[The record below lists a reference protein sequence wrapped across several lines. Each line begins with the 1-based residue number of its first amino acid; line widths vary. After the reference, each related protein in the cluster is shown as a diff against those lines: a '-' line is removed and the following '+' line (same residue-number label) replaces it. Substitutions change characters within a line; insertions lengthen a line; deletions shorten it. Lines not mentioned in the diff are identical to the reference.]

1 MRKQNFI
8 LFLFLLALNIRA
20 QQGKTIVTYP
30 TSFSVS
36 QPLSSMFSDVDNSD
50 YKGAMKEMNDKEHRV
65 AMKYMYKA
73 NDGKMYGNEET
84 TIQRSPG
91 QKTLSAPLQN
101 WVGQSGGS
109 CPLDPSGAAGTN
121 HYIQCVNATPMK
133 IFNKS
138 TGATVGT
145 VQNLG
150 NLWSPAVPN
159 MGDPIVMFDR
169 YADRWFIAQFG
180 SPKQVYIAISKT
192 NDPTGQYYTYNFT
205 MPAFTDYLKFSI
217 WADGY
222 YMTSNGTN
230 FVNVFERTAMLA
242 GSPTARLLTA
252 NISSPAP
259 GFWCPLPGDADGV
272 LPPAGTPCPLVYY
285 TDNGWGGAYQDAVRL
300 NNLTTNWSA
309 SPSLTISTAINI
321 PVGAFDSSYA
331 SDWNDVE
338 QGVGTQRIDAIG
350 GANMFR
356 SQWRK
361 WTGYNTLLLCWAVK
375 MSDGVY
381 ATKWVEL
388 RQNQTTNVWSLYQE
402 GIYAPDNLSRWV
414 ASIAMDDNGSIALSY
429 LCTGKTPVVTPPAL
443 RYTGRLSTDPLG
455 QMTYAEQTAVAGAG
469 ASPCFE
475 RIGDYSHTSLD
486 PDGLTFW
493 HTGHYINSGSKT
505 RVYSFKITPPLGSES
520 FVDLAYFKVFQN
532 GDNLNIDVKKLMIDN
547 EIAIDLF
554 DATGKLINSQKIKPE
569 SGNIETSFMTNQ
581 LSKGVYMVRFG
592 NKDFQKVVKT
602 VIE

>member
-1 MRKQNFI
+1 M
-8 LFLFLLALNIRA
+8 LLLITLGIRA

-30 TSFSVS
+30 TSFAVS
-36 QPLSSMFSDVDNSD
+36 QPLSSMFSNVENTEYS
-50 YKGAMKEMNDKEHRV
+50 GVMKEMNDKEHRK

-73 NDGKMYGNEET
+73 SDGKMYGNEET
-84 TIQRSPG
+84 SIQRSPG
-91 QKTLSAPLQN
+91 YRSLSSPIQN
-101 WVGQSGGS
+101 WVGQTNGS
-109 CPLDPSGAAGTN
+109 CPLDPSGAAGVN
-121 HYIQCVNATPMK
+121 HYIQCVNATPFK

-150 NLWSPAVPN
+150 NLWSPTVPN
-159 MGDPIVMFDR
+159 MGDPIVMYDR

-180 SPKQVYIAISKT
+180 SPQQVYIAISKT

-242 GSPTARLLTA
+242 GNASARLLTT
-252 NISSPAP
+252 NITSPAP

-285 TDNGWGGAYQDAVRL
+285 TDNGWGGAYQDAVKL
-300 NNLTTNWSA
+300 HNLTTNWSA
-309 SPSLTISTAINI
+309 SPSLTMSAAVTI
-321 PVGAFDSSYA
+321 PVGAFDSSYT
-331 SDWNDVE
+331 DNWNDVE
-338 QGVGTQRIDAIG
+338 QGIGTQRIDAIG

-361 WTGYNTLLLCWAVK
+361 WTGYNTLLLCWSVK

-381 ATKWVEL
+381 ATKWVEI
-388 RQNQTTNVWSLYQE
+388 RQNQSTNTWSLYQE

-414 ASIAMDDNGSIALSY
+414 ASIAMDDNGSIALAY
-429 LCTGKTPVVTPPAL
+429 LCTGKTPVVTPPSL

-455 QMTYAEQTAVAGAG
+455 QMTFAEQTAVAGAG
-469 ASPCFE
+469 ASPCAE

-505 RVYSFKITPPLGSES
+505 RVYSFKITPPLGLES
-520 FVDLAYFKVFQN
+520 FESLADFKVFQN
-532 GDNLNIDVKKLMIDN
+532 GDNLNIDIKKLMIDN
-547 EIAIDLF
+547 EISIDLF
-554 DATGKLINSQKIKPE
+554 DTAGKLIDSKKIKPE
-569 SGNIETSFMTNQ
+569 SGNIETSFMVNQ
-581 LSKGVYMVRFG
+581 LSKGIYMVRFG

-602 VIE
+602 VIK